1 MFPKPLQGRD
11 FREHAY
17 QCQPSIMLIIVLVN
31 AVEQM
36 SLELRLERFPVY
48 NSLLHRGRDDDR
60 AWFTTAM
67 V

>member
-31 AVEQM
+31 TVEQM
-36 SLELRLERFPVY
+36 SLELSLERFQRLVVADLWWQPVP
-48 NSLLHRGRDDDR
+48 
-60 AWFTTAM
+60 
-67 V
+67 